1 MLFASDLDNTLIHSY
16 KNSKI
21 GDVCVEMKDG
31 RELSFMSSDN
41 YNLLKYIVKQCE
53 FVPITTRSLE
63 QYQRINL
70 GVVPKYAIVAHGAI
84 LLIDGKIDEQWV
96 LETRKLISKKLPEIH
111 ENDIL
116 YDVRYVDDFF
126 IFGKSND
133 VFKAVKYLQTFI
145 DNKDFIACSVQNK
158 FYVMPKQLKK
168 GTAMERLKNRI
179 NEKFVICAGD
189 SFLDISMLEIA
200 DIAISPKNIELKN
213 KNHQILC
220 EECFSTEMLRIAA
233 KSIEE
238 CKIKAK
244 LDIP

>member
-1 MLFASDLDNTLIHSY
+1 MWCEGDKTLSGTWNNRNKKQGLKLATNVQSRIE
-16 KNSKI
+16 NV
-21 GDVCVEMKDG
+21 DVSWNKFYFDFLKD
-31 RELSFMSSDN
+31 
-41 YNLLKYIVKQCE
+41 
-53 FVPITTRSLE
+53 
-63 QYQRINL
+63 
-70 GVVPKYAIVAHGAI
+70 
-84 LLIDGKIDEQWV
+84 WV
-96 LETRKLISKKLPEIH
+96 LKTWTISS
-111 ENDIL
+111 NDI
-116 YDVRYVDDFF
+116 
-126 IFGKSND
+126 
-133 VFKAVKYLQTFI
+133 FKAVKYLQTFI